1 MIEPVG
7 AFPLVSQVQ
16 NGATAQ
22 GSITPADIE
31 TFENALRE
39 AGGAGLPPVSIRT
52 AEPVGPETSLID
64 VIGQTIDLIRTST
77 REQVGRIQ
85 DLTVNGGAGNGTME
99 LRDLLSLQFELMKLS
114 LQQDFTTKVAD
125 KLSQGAQTLFR
136 NQ

>member
-7 AFPLVSQVQ
+7 ALPLVSQTLQ
-16 NGATAQ
+16 GTTAQ
-22 GSITPADIE
+22 GSVTPADIE
-31 TFENALRE
+31 MFETALRE
-39 AGGAGLPPVSIRT
+39 AGNAELPPVSIRT
-52 AEPVGPETSLID
+52 ADPVRPEVSLID
-64 VIGQTIDLIRTST
+64 VIGQTIDLIRASS

-85 DLTVNGGAGNGTME
+85 DLTASGTDPKGSME
-99 LRDLLSLQFELMKLS
+99 MRDLFSLQFELMKLA